1 MNTTTNGAS
10 ERDEIELLLP
20 WYAAGTLSRRDTAR
34 VEDALARDA
43 ELARRFDMVREE
55 LGETI
60 RVNESLGAPSARAMK
75 QLFEKIDAEAPVQ
88 RKAVSVSF
96 ATRVS
101 EFIASFSP
109 RTLAYAG
116 AVAALAIVLQAG
128 VIGTLIGER
137 AATGP
142 GLASADRTAISV
154 TGSGVE
160 ALVRFSPQAS
170 AADIQALLEA
180 NNAIIVGGPAA
191 GNFRVR
197 IAAAKPDQAA
207 EIVKKLQDGKVI
219 TFAAPAQ

>member
-10 ERDEIELLLP
+10 EREDIENLLP
-20 WYAAGTLSRRDTAR
+20 WYAAGTLSRRDAAR
-34 VEDALARDA
+34 VEYALSRDA
-43 ELARRFDMVREE
+43 ELARRFELVREE

-60 RVNESLGAPSARAMK
+60 LVNESLGAPTSRAMK

-88 RKAVSVSF
+88 RKAVSVGF

-137 AATGP
+137 SATEP
-142 GLASADRTAISV
+142 SLASADRTTMSV
-154 TGSGVE
+154 TGGVE

-170 AADIQALLEA
+170 AGDIQTWLEA
-180 NNAIIVGGPAA
+180 NDAVIVGGPAA
-191 GNFRVR
+191 GNFRLR
-197 IAAAKPDQAA
+197 IASAKPDQAA